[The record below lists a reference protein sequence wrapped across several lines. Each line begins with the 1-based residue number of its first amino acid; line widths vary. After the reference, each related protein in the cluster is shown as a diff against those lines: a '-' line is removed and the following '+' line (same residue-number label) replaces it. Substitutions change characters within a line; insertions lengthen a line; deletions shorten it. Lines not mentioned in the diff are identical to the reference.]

1 MGPGEAM
8 VGVTF
13 FLMLGGTIVLRG
25 PLGKAL
31 AERIAGRR
39 LSDRR
44 ADPAQT
50 ELMEQ
55 QAELLEQATRDL
67 EEVKHRLAE
76 VEERQDFAERMIAQ
90 RADPGRM
97 GLPGRER

>member
-13 FLMLGGTIVLRG
+13 FLMLGATIVLRG

-31 AERIAGRR
+31 AERIAGRHP
-39 LSDRR
+39 SDRGPD
-44 ADPAQT
+44 AAQT
-50 ELMEQ
+50 ELIEQ
-55 QAELLEQATRDL
+55 QAEVLEQAARDL

-90 RADPGRM
+90 RADPGRP
-97 GLPGRER
+97 GLPGRGR

>member
-13 FLMLGGTIVLRG
+13 FLMLGATIVLRG

-39 LSDRR
+39 LFDKG
-44 ADPAQT
+44 ADPQAT
-50 ELMEQ
+50 ELLEH
-55 QAELLEQATRDL
+55 QAELLEQAARDL
-67 EEVKHRLAE
+67 EEVKLRLAE

-90 RADPGRM
+90 RADAGRA